1 MSTSDSEKPH
11 SSHFFVNNCWAI
23 HVITVALDII
33 MFFIYQKIL
42 LEETPPRGFNFIRT
56 STAFLFLCFLIN
68 SIIFVIGTFT
78 SLIGLYALT
87 YAKSDREMDCLVS
100 SIFSILGMSVIIY
113 IFAIFYY
120 QRESKDLNSII
131 AQGYS
136 FAFFVILTFI
146 AVMIYRKRLR

>member
-42 LEETPPRGFNFIRT
+42 LEETPNAFSNGWL
-56 STAFLFLCFLIN
+56 SVLFLFLCFLIN
-68 SIIFVIGTFT
+68 SLIFLIGTFT
-78 SLIGLYALT
+78 SLLALNALT

>member
-1 MSTSDSEKPH
+1 MSIPDSEKPH
-11 SSHFFVNNCWAI
+11 SSHFFVNHCWAI
-23 HVITVALDII
+23 HKFALALNLI
-33 MFFIYQKIL
+33 MFFIYQNVV
-42 LEETPPRGFNFIRT
+42 LEETPPRGFNIIRS
-56 STAFLFLCFLIN
+56 STVFLALCFLIN

-120 QRESKDLNSII
+120 QRESKDLTSII

-136 FAFFVILTFI
+136 FAFFVILTSI

>member
-1 MSTSDSEKPH
+1 MSIPDSEKPH
-11 SSHFFVNNCWAI
+11 SSHFFVNHCWAI
-23 HVITVALDII
+23 HKFALALNSV
-33 MFFIYQKIL
+33 MFFFYLSVLSEESPNAFSNGWLSL
-42 LEETPPRGFNFIRT
+42 LI
-56 STAFLFLCFLIN
+56 LFLCFLIN

-136 FAFFVILTFI
+136 FAFFVILTSI